1 MVKQM
6 AENFEWI
13 MLESTEQA
21 LANHAS
27 SGLTLPPEV
36 LSKQETEVLREV
48 SKLKDSPCSE
58 LQTVLRA
65 GLVASPLHRP
75 RRRHPQMNAGS
86 HVEMGRAEEDPETA
100 EAPTSQHDAGE
111 VELTEMMSTASS
123 ERTHTTIWWKA
134 AVVLRPHLIT
144 ASDWSSDA
152 AKLWWAGTEDAPR
165 AADKL
170 KGFAESCSS
179 KSRLLY

>member
-123 ERTHTTIWWKA
+123 ERTPLSGGK
-134 AVVLRPHLIT
+134 RRSF
-144 ASDWSSDA
+144 SDHI
-152 AKLWWAGTEDAPR
+152 
-165 AADKL
+165 
-170 KGFAESCSS
+170 
-179 KSRLLY
+179 